1 LNTGAKENPEL
12 REQSQEMID
21 QARDLRR
28 KIDDLRI
35 NQLAEEKAKQK
46 LDSDTI

>member
-1 LNTGAKENPEL
+1 MNTGARDNPEL
-12 REQSQEMID
+12 RERAQEMID

-28 KIDDLRI
+28 KIDDMRI

-46 LDSDTI
+46 LSSETI